1 MNYEIKP
8 WRLAYLGEEGMY
20 SMEYDL
26 GLASYN
32 YLSGLLVELGLE
44 PLPEVQDL
52 EFEFETVKDDM
63 FASIKRLVKLD
74 WSFAID
80 YMDFVVY
87 GLGIFTKSE
96 HVSEDELMLVGYD
109 IKPLI
114 YWIDRLEFYREWA
127 TATRDKKFV
136 SDFSFVWV
144 NISVKC
150 WS

>member
-1 MNYEIKP
+1 MYEIKP
-8 WRLAYLGEEGMY
+8 WRLAYLGENGLY
-20 SMEYDL
+20 SIEYDL

-52 EFEFETVKDDM
+52 EFEFVAVEGKM
-63 FASIKRLVKLD
+63 LAGIKRLAELD
-74 WSFAID
+74 WDFALD

-109 IKPLI
+109 IKPLS
-114 YWIDRLEFYREWA
+114 YWIERLEFYREWA
-127 TATRDKKFV
+127 TATREEKFV
-136 SDFSFVWV
+136 EDFAFVWV